1 MSSAPF
7 FLHMGSAHLAVLEVV
22 GPDPPSKSLRE
33 EALHHQPCSTLPS
46 FSVARVCKDGMVI
59 RGCTLV
65 LRRQVLI
72 KLVSAR
78 VWWLNARVGVFL
90 TRMIGPK
97 TKRQPDMQWPLVNK
111 FNSGLRFEVIIHFGH
126 HPALNASLGVK

>member
-1 MSSAPF
+1 
-7 FLHMGSAHLAVLEVV
+7 
-22 GPDPPSKSLRE
+22 
-33 EALHHQPCSTLPS
+33 
-46 FSVARVCKDGMVI
+46 MVI

-65 LRRQVLI
+65 LCRQVLI

-78 VWWLNARVGVFL
+78 AWWLNAPVGVFL

-97 TKRQPDMQWPLVNK
+97 TKRQPDMQWLLVNK

-126 HPALNASLGVK
+126 HPALNASQGVK